1 MSTLHSEQ
9 LETLKRLAAE
19 RRCAELH
26 YRDRLTPSR
35 TVARLV
41 EPYALLQGTQD
52 VLVRCYQ
59 LRPDEGWRTFMLHK
73 IDRVIDTG
81 VHFTPRQEVTIAA
94 DETPI
99 FGGEPGSGGA
109 RDPWTPDLL
118 LYRDLVAEALRHGLV
133 DDEKLGEIR
142 SFAER
147 AGLRPEQARWVHAVL
162 FQRCLNG
169 VIRDGEVG
177 PRQLAEIQLVQ
188 RVLTGLGGASR
199 PAARGR
205 IRGGGRPRRR
215 GLARRSPGRARWPD
229 RRAVWVFPRARAPWH
244 VRRPACLW
252 RVVVARGRQRS

>member
-99 FGGEPGSGGA
+99 FGGEAPRA
-109 RDPWTPDLL
+109 PWTEDLR

-133 DDEKLGEIR
+133 DEEKLSEIR

-147 AGLRPEQARWVHAVL
+147 AGLRPEQVRWVHAVL

-169 VIRDGEVG
+169 VIRDGVVG
-177 PRQLAEIQLVQ
+177 PEQLSEIRLVQ
-188 RVLTGLGGASR
+188 RVLKGLGWGVTGSAATRRAGRRAASR
-199 PAARGR
+199 SRGEQGKPAS
-205 IRGGGRPRRR
+205 
-215 GLARRSPGRARWPD
+215 SP
-229 RRAVWVFPRARAPWH
+229 RAVA
-244 VRRPACLW
+244 
-252 RVVVARGRQRS
+252 

>member
-1 MSTLHSEQ
+1 MSTLHREQ

-188 RVLTGLGGASR
+188 RVLTGLGWGVTARRARPHTRRRAPAQEGAR
-199 PAARGR
+199 PAQ
-205 IRGGGRPRRR
+205 
-215 GLARRSPGRARWPD
+215 PGS
-229 RRAVWVFPRARAPWH
+229 RAVA
-244 VRRPACLW
+244 
-252 RVVVARGRQRS
+252 